1 MVSVNE
7 ARQAVISH
15 SSIQNAVEIAMES
28 SVGYILSEPIVS
40 KVNIPSFR
48 QSSMDGYAIRFTDK
62 DSLLTLQDELPAGTA
77 KQIFLSPFSTI
88 KVFTG
93 GPVPDGADTV
103 VQKEK
108 VTVSGNEIRVNAAD
122 IGMGINIRLPGTEIK
137 KGIVAIPAGT
147 IIQPMHIGFMASLG
161 ITRIQVIRKPSVCI
175 VITGN
180 EVVQPGNV
188 LAPGQIYESN
198 SFGLKACLQQ
208 LQIHQVQVGYAK
220 DDLAETEQKIAEA
233 LKDHDIVL
241 ITGGVSVGDHDHVA
255 NACSNLGMHKHF
267 HGVKQRPGKPLL
279 FGTKGNKLIF
289 GLPGNPAS
297 VMSCFYQYV
306 LPAIYILSGTP
317 ISAPVKVKLAASF
330 EKKAPLCF
338 FLKGFVANGEAVVL
352 DGQASFQLSPFVKA
366 NCWIELPET
375 KTIFEKGEEVIIHP
389 FI

>member
-1 MVSVNE
+1 MVTVNE
-7 ARQAVISH
+7 ARQIVISQ
-15 SSIQNAVEIAMES
+15 SRIQNVVERDMYRSVGYAVAEDIVSAVEI
-28 SVGYILSEPIVS
+28 
-40 KVNIPSFR
+40 PSFP
-48 QSSMDGYAIRFTDK
+48 QSSMDGYAIRLADK
-62 DSLLTLQDELPAGTA
+62 DRLLPIQDELPAGTP
-77 KQIFLSPFSTI
+77 KQISLASFCCI

-108 VTVSGNEIRVNAAD
+108 VIVEGESIRINAPDLEA
-122 IGMGINIRLPGTEIK
+122 GANIRMPGTEIK
-137 KGIVAIPAGT
+137 KGMVAIPAGT
-147 IIQPMHIGFMASLG
+147 LIRPIHIGFMASLG
-161 ITRIQVIRKPSVCI
+161 IEKISVIRKPSVAI
-175 VITGN
+175 IITGN

-208 LQIHQVQVGYAK
+208 LQIDQVDTSYAK
-220 DDLAETEQKIAEA
+220 DDLAETEKKIALA
-233 LKDHDIVL
+233 LTNHDLVL

-255 NACSNLGMHKHF
+255 NACMNLGIQKQF

-279 FGTKGNKLIF
+279 FGTKENKLIF

-306 LPAIYILSGTP
+306 LPAIHILSGTP
-317 ISAPVKVKLAASF
+317 MPLPVKANLAASF
-330 EKKAPLCF
+330 EKKASLCF
-338 FLKGFVANGEAVVL
+338 FLKGCVTNGEVVVL
-352 DGQASFQLSPFVKA
+352 EGQASFQLSPFVYA

-375 KTIFEKGEEVIIHP
+375 KTIFEKGEEVNIHP

>member
-7 ARQAVISH
+7 ARQAVLSS
-15 SSIQNAVEIAMES
+15 SSIQKAVERAMDS
-28 SVGYILSEPIVS
+28 SVGYVLSESIVS
-40 KVNIPSFR
+40 TINIPSFR
-48 QSSMDGYAIRFTDK
+48 QSSMDGYAIRFADK
-62 DSLLTLQDELPAGTA
+62 DSILTLQDELPAGSA
-77 KQIFLSPFSTI
+77 KQVTLSPLSCI

-108 VTVSGNEIRVNAAD
+108 VTLEGNAIRINAGD
-122 IGMGINIRLPGTEIK
+122 IETGVNIRLPGTEIK
-137 KGIVAIPAGT
+137 KGVVAIPAGI

-161 ITRIQVIRKPSVCI
+161 ITNISVIRKPSVAI

-180 EVVQPGNV
+180 EVVQPGNM
-188 LAPGQIYESN
+188 LGPGQIYESN
-198 SFGLKACLQQ
+198 SFGLKSCLQQ
-208 LQIHQVQVGYAK
+208 LHIDHIKISYAK
-220 DDLAETEQKIAEA
+220 DDLKETEQKIAMA
-233 LKDHDIVL
+233 LKDHDLVL

-255 NACSNLGMHKHF
+255 NACMTLGIHKHF
-267 HGVKQRPGKPLL
+267 HGVKQKPGKPLF
-279 FGTKGNKLIF
+279 FGTKENKLIF

-306 LPAIYILSGTP
+306 LPAIHILSGIP
-317 ISAPVKVKLAASF
+317 LSAPLKAKLAALF

-352 DGQASFQLSPFVKA
+352 EGQASFQLSPFVQA

-375 KTIFEKGEEVIIHP
+375 KTIFEKGDEVNIHP

>member
-7 ARQAVISH
+7 ARKIVISH
-15 SSIQNAVEIAMES
+15 SSIQNAAEIAMES
-28 SVGYILSEPIVS
+28 SVGYVLSEPIVS
-40 KVNIPSFR
+40 TVDIPSFR

-62 DSLLTLQDELPAGTA
+62 DNLLPLQDELPAGTA
-77 KQIFLSPFSTI
+77 KQISLSSFSCV

-108 VTVSGNEIRVNAAD
+108 VIADGNAIRINAAD
-122 IGMGINIRLPGTEIK
+122 IEMGINIRLPGTEIK
-137 KGIVAIPAGT
+137 KGIMAMPAGT
-147 IIQPMHIGFMASLG
+147 FIQPMHIGFMASLG
-161 ITRIQVIRKPSVCI
+161 VTKINVIRKPSVAI

-180 EVVQPGNV
+180 EVVQPGNI

-208 LQIHQVQVGYAK
+208 LQINQVKVSYAK

-255 NACSNLGMHKHF
+255 NACMNLGISKHF
-267 HGVKQRPGKPLL
+267 HGVKQRPGKPLF
-279 FGTKGNKLIF
+279 FGTKENKLIF
-289 GLPGNPAS
+289 GMPGNPAS

-306 LPAIYILSGTP
+306 LPAIHILSGTP
-317 ISAPVKVKLAASF
+317 IPAPVKAKLAASF

-338 FLKGFVANGEAVVL
+338 FLKGFVENAEAVVL
-352 DGQASFQLSPFVKA
+352 EGQASFQLSPFVKA

-375 KTIFEKGEEVIIHP
+375 KTIFEKGEEVNIHP